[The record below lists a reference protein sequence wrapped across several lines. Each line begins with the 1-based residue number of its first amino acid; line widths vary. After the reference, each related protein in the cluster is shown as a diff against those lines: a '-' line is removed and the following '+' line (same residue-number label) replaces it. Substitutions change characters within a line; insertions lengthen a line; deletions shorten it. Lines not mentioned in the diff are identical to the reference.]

1 MSTTKEGL
9 LQRITTFI
17 PEVRKEV
24 AKVTWPTR
32 KETGLTTLFVFVLA
46 VIAAIY
52 FFIVDQ
58 IAFKIIEYII
68 GIAG

>member
-1 MSTTKEGL
+1 MSKSKESFF
-9 LQRITTFI
+9 QKAATFI
-17 PEVRKEV
+17 PEVQREV

-32 KETGLTTLFVFVLA
+32 KETTLTTLFVFILA

-52 FFIVDQ
+52 FFIVDR

-68 GIAG
+68 GIAS

>member
-32 KETGLTTLFVFVLA
+32 KETGLTTIFVFFLA

>member
-1 MSTTKEGL
+1 MSKNKEG
-9 LQRITTFI
+9 IVKKIATFI

-24 AKVTWPTR
+24 TKVTWPTR
-32 KETGLTTLFVFVLA
+32 KETGLTTAFVFVLA

-58 IAFKIIEYII
+58 IAFKIIHYIL
-68 GIAG
+68 GLSD

>member
-1 MSTTKEGL
+1 MSTTKENMF
-9 LQRITTFI
+9 QRIAKFI

-24 AKVTWPTR
+24 AKVTWPSK
-32 KETGLTTLFVFVLA
+32 KETGLTTVFVFVLA

-58 IAFKIIEYII
+58 IAFKVIEYII